1 MIKSGC
7 TCTGLF
13 VYGYRG
19 FFCSAESSARDS
31 AGKSFPRRLFPRS
44 VSRIGTQHVNKATRG
59 RCGNGNGSPF
69 LRSVSR
75 IGTQHVNKAAR
86 GRCGNRN
93 ESSVKQISR
102 TPQSPLRETP
112 RRN

>member
-59 RCGNGNGSPF
+59 RCGNGNGSP
-69 LRSVSR
+69 
-75 IGTQHVNKAAR
+75 
-86 GRCGNRN
+86 
-93 ESSVKQISR
+93 VKQISR
-102 TPQSPLRETP
+102 TLFLAVSPASGLSMSTKLPGDAAAIEMNLP
-112 RRN
+112 